1 MSKTVFVSRHPGAV
15 QWAMQHGLNI
25 DTFIPHLDI
34 TCIQCGD
41 TVIGTLPIELAAS
54 VQSIGARYRHL
65 SLSVPADRRGHEL
78 SAHELDALGARLLD
92 FDIRHTPHTPEGR
105 MPS

>member
-1 MSKTVFVSRHPGAV
+1 MSKTYFVSRHPGAV
-15 QWAMQHGLNI
+15 TWAMQRGLNI

-34 TCIQCGD
+34 TCIQRGD

-65 SLSVPADRRGHEL
+65 SLNMPAHRRGHEL
-78 SAHELDALGARLLD
+78 SADDLEALGARLLD
-92 FDIRHTPHTPEGR
+92 FDIRPTPNNPEGL